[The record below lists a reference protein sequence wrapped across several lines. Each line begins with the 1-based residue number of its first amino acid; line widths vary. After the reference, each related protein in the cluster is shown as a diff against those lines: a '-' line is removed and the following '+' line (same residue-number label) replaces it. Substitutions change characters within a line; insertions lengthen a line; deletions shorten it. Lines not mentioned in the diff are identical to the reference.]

1 MLIYIS
7 HRYQGNPEN
16 MERAKQITHDL
27 QVADP
32 ENCYICPLIAF
43 SYLNYGE
50 MSYDAEMELCIDL
63 LSVCDKLIVASEISE
78 GVQRELDFAN
88 LVGMEVEYL

>member
-1 MLIYIS
+1 MIIYVS
-7 HRYQGNPEN
+7 HKFGGNPVN
-16 MERAKQITHDL
+16 MEKAKQITHDL

-43 SYLNYGE
+43 SHLQYGE
-50 MSYDAEMELCIDL
+50 MSYDAEMELCLDL
-63 LSVCDKLIVASEISE
+63 LSVSDKLLITSEISE
-78 GVQRELDFAN
+78 GVQREIDFAN